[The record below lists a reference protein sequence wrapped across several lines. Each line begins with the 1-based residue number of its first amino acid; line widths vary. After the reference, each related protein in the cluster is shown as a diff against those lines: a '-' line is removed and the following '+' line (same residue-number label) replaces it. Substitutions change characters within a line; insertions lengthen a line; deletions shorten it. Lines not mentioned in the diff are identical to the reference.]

1 MTDIID
7 LLVFEEGFR
16 SRPYLDTEGFPTVGI
31 GFLLAK
37 RKCTK
42 GELKEFYNFELPLQA
57 AEAWLEVLLR
67 QVHAE
72 MMKDAGIRAAYTACA
87 NAHPTTGWDTNPRI
101 AVLLS
106 MAYQLGVSGL
116 AKFTTTL
123 GDIAAGRFA
132 EAADAMLKSKWA
144 KQTPNRAGRHS
155 GQMYLGKWDE
165 EYPG

>member
-16 SRPYLDTEGFPTVGI
+16 SKPYLDTESYPTAGI

-42 GELKEFYNFELPLQA
+42 SELKEFYDFELPREA
-57 AEAWLEVLLR
+57 AEAWLEILLR
-67 QVHAE
+67 QVHAG
-72 MMKDAGIRAAYTACA
+72 MMKDAGIRAAYTKCV

-106 MAYQLGVSGL
+106 MGYQMGVDGL

-123 GDIAAGRFA
+123 GHIAAGRFTD
-132 EAADAMLKSKWA
+132 AAGAMLRSKWA
-144 KQTPNRAGRHS
+144 NQTPRRATRHAH
-155 GQMYLGKWDE
+155 QMATGKWAE
-165 EYPG
+165 EYPE